1 MNEAEAR
8 KLLMHFEEGERESHR
23 KAINLDQTYPSMSKE
38 ENQAHHALM
47 EYIANECIINNL
59 HRAGNDFHQLNVPK
73 LNAMF
78 FRGIPHLALAEAYCF
93 LDEDGGNEGMIRLY
107 PRCGGNP
114 KYSFGVNDSGEIEY
128 GGA

>member
-1 MNEAEAR
+1 MATPVRTMELE
-8 KLLMHFEEGERESHR
+8 HR
-23 KAINLDQTYPSMSKE
+23 KAINLDQAYPNMSKE

-47 EYIANECIINNL
+47 EYIANECITNNL
-59 HRAGNDFHQLNVPK
+59 HSAGNNFQDHQLNVQK

-78 FRGIPHLALAEAYCF
+78 FRGMPRLALAEAYYF
-93 LDEDGGNEGMIRLY
+93 LEEDGGNEGMIRLY

-114 KYSFGVNDSGEIEY
+114 KYSFRVNESGEIEY